1 MGELES
7 VIRDAEDRSRRLG
20 REAEAREAELE
31 AEESRVVL
39 EERETMKAGADVA
52 QGRARYGKNLQ

>member
-1 MGELES
+1 MAELES

-52 QGRARYGKNLQ
+52 QGRARYRKNLQ